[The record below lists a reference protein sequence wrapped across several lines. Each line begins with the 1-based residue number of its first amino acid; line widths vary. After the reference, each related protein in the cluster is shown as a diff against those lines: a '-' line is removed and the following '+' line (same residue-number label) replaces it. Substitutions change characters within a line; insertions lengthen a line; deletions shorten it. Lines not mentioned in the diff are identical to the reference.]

1 MQSKS
6 SLVMAGLFAVLL
18 WSAPRAPGQ
27 STWHVATN
35 GADVGHSGMDWT
47 EPFLTIS
54 NAIAKAGAGDV
65 VIVSN
70 GTYLV
75 AEPIEFGDLTV
86 QSLNGPFLTAI
97 DGGHAVR
104 CVTMTHSN
112 ARLKDFTIQNGLAD
126 NGGGIYLSSGGLVS
140 NCRIT
145 DNVSVS
151 TNDAYFDGGGGIS
164 AAGVCYVEDCW
175 IYGNSASNG
184 GGGIRCRSSSG
195 TLEVRNTTIAS
206 NSVTAG
212 TYAGAGISCY
222 GGATLRMFDCLVA
235 DNRTERSGG
244 GVCWYYGIIEI
255 DRCRFIGNYGRNGAG
270 GFLGYVAQTSLR
282 NTLFA
287 NNTTWGG
294 NTGGGIRWQGAAGVT
309 YAIAI
314 ENCTVVSNS
323 AGSGFGGGI
332 ALSTSGTGSVVNS
345 IIYFNKGGAN
355 VSNWYSSIT
364 SCTFS
369 NCCTAPISTIV
380 GSDNMDTD
388 PLLFDWA
395 GGNYRL
401 QPASPCLNAGINAGW
416 MEGAL
421 DLDGYTRIDRFFR
434 RADIGAYEDTR
445 QGALFSVR

>member
-1 MQSKS
+1 MKSKS
-6 SLVMAGLFAVLL
+6 SLVMVGLFAALL

-54 NAIAKAGAGDV
+54 NAIAQSAAGDV

-75 AEPIEFGDLTV
+75 AEPIAFGDLTV
-86 QSLNGPFLTAI
+86 HSLNGPFLTAI
-97 DGGHAVR
+97 DGGEAVR

-112 ARLKDFTIQNGLAD
+112 ARLKDFTLQNGLAG
-126 NGGGIYLSSGGLVS
+126 NGGGIYLSNGGLVS

-145 DNVSVS
+145 GNVSTS
-151 TNDAYFDGGGGIS
+151 TVDVYYDGGGGIS
-164 AAGVCYVEDCW
+164 AAGVCHVEDCW

-184 GGGIRCRSSSG
+184 GGGIRVRNG
-195 TLEVRNTTIAS
+195 ELEVHNTTIAS
-206 NSVTAG
+206 NYSASANYAAG
-212 TYAGAGISCY
+212 GLSCY
-222 GGATLRMFDCLVA
+222 GGRTVHLFDCLIS
-235 DNRTERSGG
+235 DNYSQNKGG
-244 GVCWYYGIIEI
+244 ALTWYYGRVEL
-255 DRCRFIGNYGRNGAG
+255 DRCRIIGNYGQGGGG
-270 GFLGYVAQTSLR
+270 GFYLYEVTNVSLR
-282 NTLFA
+282 NTLVA
-287 NNTTWGG
+287 NNSTWGG
-294 NTGGGIRWQGAAGVT
+294 NSGGGLYWRGVS
-309 YAIAI
+309 ASQISI

-323 AGSGFGGGI
+323 AGSGSGGGI
-332 ALSTSGTGSVVNS
+332 LFSNLGTGSVVNS
-345 IIYFNKGGAN
+345 IIYFNKGGASI
-355 VSNWYSSIT
+355 SNWYNIVP

-369 NCCTAPISTIV
+369 NSCTAPIGTLS
-380 GSDNMDTD
+380 GADNMDTN
-388 PLLFDWA
+388 PELVDWA

-401 QPASPCLNAGINAGW
+401 LPDSPCLNAGLNAAW
-416 MEGAL
+416 MEGAR